1 MELTI
6 AVTRDLTRLRQVL
19 ASIDPSIEAEYV
31 AARDLVILR
40 GVVEDIAI
48 RDAAADTAE
57 AFVGAGSASDVGLA
71 ALLEGEDGE
80 VEVANRSETQGRRR
94 RPSGRVVN
102 LIRLTALPSFLEERI
117 AAAIEPL
124 AAGGVTVRRIQV
136 CLLYTSPS
144 PRDQRG
150 SRMPSSA

>member
-1 MELTI
+1 M
-6 AVTRDLTRLRQVL
+6 
-19 ASIDPSIEAEYV
+19 
-31 AARDLVILR
+31 ILR

-48 RDAAADTAE
+48 RDAAADTTE
-57 AFVGAGSASDVGLA
+57 AFVGAGSASDVGLP

-136 CLLYTSPS
+136 GTYPDDNQDVFHLEGNVPDQVTLARLLFVASRAVSCLLYTSPS
-144 PRDQRG
+144 PRDRG
-150 SRMPSSA
+150 